1 MKRYE
6 IWSKITF
13 VEYRMGYEYANSKK
27 ELRERFKNERLD
39 LSEAEPISEIV
50 RSEVIHSIE
59 EVKEGGE

>member
-39 LSEAEPISEIV
+39 LSESEPISETV